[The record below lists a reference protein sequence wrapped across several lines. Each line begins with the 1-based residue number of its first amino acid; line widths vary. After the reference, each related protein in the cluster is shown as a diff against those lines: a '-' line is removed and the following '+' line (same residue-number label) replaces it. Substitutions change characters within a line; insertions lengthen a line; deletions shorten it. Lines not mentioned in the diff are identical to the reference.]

1 MTHEPQPDPRP
12 SDLLLTAE
20 VLLHRLFPS
29 RTQLSSDEI
38 QLMTL
43 NAGVWALQ
51 AEADAHRR
59 ELPQLLSRQL
69 ISLRKVPEVVPKPPA
84 PATLPPGD
92 MTEIRKRFEALGQP
106 WSLKRQVRDNV
117 TQTSYRTYP
126 AFLAKVQTVQGPG
139 ERASNYD
146 LQITLAFAY
155 LALPRLR
162 TRVNTLLRL
171 RYNPSVSM
179 AGLKAP
185 SDAALVAAALQDG
198 GLPWRGRVTLRR
210 SVRQVAM
217 RVTTDVAA
225 ALKDAPPAELRCTIA
240 DLHTTLLALYLID
253 AELRAHVQTLLLARA
268 QA

>member
-12 SDLLLTAE
+12 ADLLLTAE
-20 VLLHRLFPS
+20 VLLHHLFPS
-29 RTQLSSDEI
+29 KTHLSPEEI

-69 ISLRKVPEVVPKPPA
+69 TSLRRLPGTAPGLLPPSG
-84 PATLPPGD
+84 LPPGD

-106 WSLKRQVRDNV
+106 WSLTRQVRDNV

-146 LQITLAFAY
+146 LHITLAFAY

-210 SVRQVAM
+210 SVRQIAM

-225 ALKDAPPAELRCTIA
+225 ALKAAPPAELRCTIA

-253 AELRAHVQTLLLARA
+253 AELRAHVETLLLARA
-268 QA
+268 QL